1 MPSVNKTLRMDQAAA
16 YRIVLQGRL
25 DKKWSDYF
33 TGMSIETR
41 KSEDGVSL
49 TILDG
54 LLADQS
60 ALHGVIR
67 QIRDLDLPLLLVQF
81 IDKDNSKE

>member
-1 MPSVNKTLRMDQAAA
+1 
-16 YRIVLQGRL
+16 
-25 DKKWSDYF
+25 
-33 TGMSIETR
+33 MSIETH

>member
-1 MPSVNKTLRMDQAAA
+1 MPSVKKTLRMDQPAA

-33 TGMSIETR
+33 AGMAIETH
-41 KSEDGVSL
+41 KSEAGVSI
-49 TILDG
+49 TILNG
-54 LLADQS
+54 RLADQS

-67 QIRDLDLPLLLVQF
+67 QIRDLDLPLLLIQF
-81 IDKDNSKE
+81 LDETDTKE

>member
-1 MPSVNKTLRMDQAAA
+1 MPSVNKTLRMDQPAE

-33 TGMSIETR
+33 AGMSIETR
-41 KSEDGVSL
+41 KSETGVSITVL
-49 TILDG
+49 NG
-54 LLADQS
+54 LLTDQS

-67 QIRDLDLPLLLVQF
+67 QIRDLDLPLLLVQYV
-81 IDKDNSKE
+81 DGTDSKE

>member
-1 MPSVNKTLRMDQAAA
+1 MDQPAE
-16 YRIVLQGRL
+16 YRIVVQGRL

-33 TGMSIETR
+33 AGMAIETC
-41 KSEDGVSL
+41 KSEAGVSITVL
-49 TILDG
+49 EG

-81 IDKDNSKE
+81 IDHTNS